1 MIDARPARRG
11 PRMKVLAVHSDS
23 ANAFLG
29 GFPAWEAPAALQPAG
44 RRVAPSAAAA
54 SRKTKGA

>member
-1 MIDARPARRG
+1 
-11 PRMKVLAVHSDS
+11 MKVLAVHSDS